1 MNTHLPFENG
11 TAIDEQVKRGS
22 LCCCCCCCEAF
33 SPSSSSSSSPCPCP
47 RLSSLSA
54 LAGRGTWNGRLN
66 AGKTCPRTWKRCG
79 GAPPIKSGFVWPRR
93 MAIPASTGR
102 WRALSGGQMAAD
114 AYGYRVVYTD
124 VVCVCVC
131 VCVCLLAF
139 DCVSGQRGTTLSPF
153 ATAARSACYSGR
165 RFETNP
171 TGSRV
176 TCCLSRRSRGRR
188 SVLAR
193 ERESARCVLWF
204 RWVLRGREKKTRYVR
219 FASAEDDGARDAEA
233 AHDHSGNRLLSRAQP
248 HLGAGVVPEL
258 YLVRRW
264 LCV

>member
-1 MNTHLPFENG
+1 MVVSTPAKPVRGPGSAAAAPHRSSQDLSGHEEWLSQRVQAAG
-11 TAIDEQVKRGS
+11 ERSQV
-22 LCCCCCCCEAF
+22 
-33 SPSSSSSSSPCPCP
+33 
-47 RLSSLSA
+47 
-54 LAGRGTWNGRLN
+54 
-66 AGKTCPRTWKRCG
+66 
-79 GAPPIKSGFVWPRR
+79 
-93 MAIPASTGR
+93 GR
-102 WRALSGGQMAAD
+102 WRPMHTDIELYIQMW
-114 AYGYRVVYTD
+114 
-124 VVCVCVC
+124 CVCVC